1 MIGSIYTGL
10 SGLMA
15 YSEGL
20 DVVSNNVSNLNT
32 PGFKGKDLQFQDLFY
47 QYESQENGQ
56 NNPDASVGSGVEA
69 KNTTTRFLQGEIRS
83 TGNNLD
89 IAIQGSGMLVLKQDQ
104 ALYYSRAGELEFD
117 KNGYLVSR
125 GSDARLMFLDAQGS
139 ASVAGG
145 TTPGATDGQGQ
156 LHDFNISGFRTMAP
170 KATAEVKLV
179 GNISA
184 AVVRKEIDNI
194 EIYDASGNIHKLKVI
209 LVKKTADTPQW
220 TIAVMDENGK
230 EIAKDGEIH
239 FNAAGMPEENFNQ
252 FSFSYQPEKGAASE
266 IRLNFGDPN
275 SVSGTTSRLIGENAD
290 IKLDKQDGYALGSLI
305 DIKYGREGELTL
317 VYSNGEKS
325 KQASL
330 ALAWAN
336 NLQSFQQVGGN
347 RYQIR
352 DSQDIYYATATQQ
365 GMGEI
370 VEKSVE
376 LSNVELMQEF
386 TDMII
391 IQRGYQASSQVI
403 TTANEMMQQA
413 IDMVRKR

>member
-56 NNPDASVGSGVEA
+56 NNPDARVGSGVEA

-89 IAIQGSGMLVLKQDQ
+89 IAIQGSGMFVLKQEQ
-104 ALYYSRAGELEFD
+104 ALYYSRDGELEFD
-117 KNGYLVSR
+117 KNGYLVAR
-125 GSDARLMFLDAQGS
+125 GSDARLMFLN
-139 ASVAGG
+139 
-145 TTPGATDGQGQ
+145 GQGQ
-156 LHDFNISGFRTMAP
+156 LHDFNVTGFRTMAP
-170 KATAEVKLV
+170 KATTEVKLS

-184 AVVRKEIDNI
+184 AVVRKEIENI
-194 EIYDASGNIHKLKVI
+194 EIYDTGGNKHKLKVI

-220 TIAVMDENGK
+220 TVAVMDENGK

-252 FSFSYQPEKGAASE
+252 FSFTYQPEKGAAGD

-275 SVSGTTSRLIGENAD
+275 SVSGTTSRLIGDNAD
-290 IKLDKQDGYALGSLI
+290 IKLDKQNGYTLGSLI
-305 DIKYGREGELTL
+305 DMKYGREGELTL
-317 VYSNGEKS
+317 IYSNGEKLT
-325 KQASL
+325 QDRIAM
-330 ALAWAN
+330 AWSN
-336 NLQSFQQVGGN
+336 NLQNFQQVGGN
-347 RYQIR
+347 RYRIS
-352 DSQDIYYATATQQ
+352 DNQDVYFAPPTQQ